1 MKIVSVIIFLLV
13 SLTASSAQDD
23 LNNQNFTNNATD
35 PIIIDNETSV
45 ILANSPT
52 NNTDLLPEK
61 NGMLS
66 IVEELLNW
74 YIPILNLDDANAVAP
89 MQYASTCNMLCSV
102 GWEEDLTSSDFT
114 RNKVL
119 RCKTVNLT
127 KIEFEPDECNDESG
141 TCSRVLEQ
149 F

>member
-23 LNNQNFTNNATD
+23 LNDQNFTNNAT
-35 PIIIDNETSV
+35 IIDNETSV

-52 NNTDLLPEK
+52 NNTDLLSVK

-74 YIPILNLDDANAVAP
+74 YIPNLVQNNDADAIPP
-89 MQYASTCNMLCSV
+89 MQYASTCNMLCSI
-102 GWEEDLTSSDFT
+102 GWEEDLTPSDFT

-127 KIEFEPDECNDESG
+127 KIEFDPDECIAETG

-149 F
+149 V

>member
-13 SLTASSAQDD
+13 SLTSSSAQDD
-23 LNNQNFTNNATD
+23 LNDQNFTNNAT
-35 PIIIDNETSV
+35 IIDNETSV

-52 NNTDLLPEK
+52 NNTDLLPVK